1 MWQTIKNYG
10 NIIQSPETYIFPFLG
25 NNMNPI
31 QADDRVET
39 VTYQINRWMKVV
51 FEELGINE
59 RSSTLLTRY
68 SIANHLKQL
77 GASTEIIK
85 DMLGH
90 ASVKTTEIYLN
101 SFDVDVHGDYVRQ
114 LMDKHNTQNESKA
127 ITDIEVMDDEK
138 Q

>member
-10 NIIQSPETYIFPFLG
+10 NALQNAETYIFPFLTDDL
-25 NNMNPI
+25 NPI
-31 QADDRVET
+31 QADDRIET
-39 VTYQINRWMKVV
+39 IIYQINRWMTVI
-51 FEELGINE
+51 FEELNINE

-90 ASVKTTEIYLN
+90 ASVKTIEINLN
-101 SFDVDVHGDYVRQ
+101 CFDVDVHGDYVRQ
-114 LMDKHNTQNESKA
+114 LMDKHNAHNENNA
-127 ITDIEVMDDEK
+127 ITDIEVIEDAK
-138 Q
+138 G